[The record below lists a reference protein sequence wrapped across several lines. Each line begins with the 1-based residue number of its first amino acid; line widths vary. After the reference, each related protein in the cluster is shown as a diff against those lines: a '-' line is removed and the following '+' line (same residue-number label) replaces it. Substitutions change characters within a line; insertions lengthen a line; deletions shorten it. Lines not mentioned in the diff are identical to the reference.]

1 MIFLKRFK
9 KYTVSLHRNLFINQ
23 HRVGVSINK
32 IRSSN
37 CIYFDSYHIH
47 IRIICY
53 SYYLYNNYQIDFYDD
68 KISNIYSIDII
79 KDHFGVSRMDNCHTP
94 YLYSSYKSLPINY
107 KFIMDAINCIY
118 KIMKQQF

>member
-47 IRIICY
+47 IRIIR
-53 SYYLYNNYQIDFYDD
+53 YLWHPVNNYQIDFYDD
-68 KISNIYSIDII
+68 KISNIYFINII
-79 KDHFGVSRMDNCHTP
+79 NNQIVVSQMDNCHIP
-94 YLYSSYKSLPINY
+94 RLYSSCKSLPINH